1 MTRALAAIGLAA
13 LLFTAARAQ
22 STSSQT
28 FEVAD
33 VHVSP
38 GVTNLFSRTMFR
50 GGRYEIHNASIL
62 DLIRIA
68 YGIDDQLSK
77 GDKVVGGPN
86 WVDFDRFEVIAKAAP
101 NTPQDTMR
109 RMLQALL
116 ADRFKLVVHN
126 ETKSISGYVLA
137 MGKGK
142 PKLKEA
148 ASPDQPGSC
157 QRQPPPQITTV
168 NGQISIPPNS
178 VSCHNMTME
187 AFAAQ
192 IRGMDPVY
200 FRNAV
205 VDSTGLK
212 GGWDFDLKWIMSGT
226 LATGGPDAMSVVDAI
241 DKQLG
246 LKLEEQKIPTQ
257 VVVID
262 QVNRKPTDNPP
273 DLDAKLPALPPAE
286 FEVADIKPTAPGSRP
301 PGGFLLGFLPGGRVN
316 LPGVPL
322 RLAVNL
328 AWNLNGGD
336 DIQGAP
342 KWLNTTQYDIIAKAP
357 EAYVPPPGYPGGGP
371 DDLRV
376 MLQALLKER
385 FKMKVHFEDQPVTA
399 YTLLAAKPKLKKAD
413 PTSRIGCK
421 GENLPAPVS
430 AGGSLL
436 LPSRQVT
443 CQNITMAQFAD
454 LLQFIGTPAY
464 FRYPVLDGTGL
475 DGTWDFT
482 FSFSLISPAQV
493 AGLRGA
499 SPGGPGAE
507 AGASDPV
514 GGVSFFEAME
524 KQLGL
529 KLESQKR
536 SYPVFVIDHMEE
548 KPTDN

>member
-13 LLFTAARAQ
+13 LLFTVAQAQ

-33 VHVSP
+33 VHASS

-50 GGRYEIHNASIL
+50 GGRYEIHNASIV

-68 YGIDDQLSK
+68 YGLDDQLAK
-77 GDKVVGGPN
+77 GDRVVGGPN
-86 WVDFDRFEVIAKAAP
+86 WVDFARFEVIAKAAP

-109 RMLQALL
+109 KMLQALL

-126 ETKSISGYVLA
+126 ETKSLPGYVLV

-148 ASPDQPGSC
+148 ASPGQPGSC
-157 QRQPPPQITTV
+157 QRQPPPQIV
-168 NGQISIPPNS
+168 NGQISIPPNG

-192 IRGMDPVY
+192 IRGMDPLY

-212 GGWDFDLKWIMSGT
+212 GGWDFDLKWTMYGS
-226 LATGGPDAMSVVDAI
+226 LASGPDAMNIFDAI
-241 DKQLG
+241 DKELG
-246 LKLEEQKIPTQ
+246 LKLEEQEIPTE
-257 VVVID
+257 VLVID
-262 QVNRKPTDNPP
+262 QVNRKPKDNPA
-273 DLDAKLPALPPAE
+273 DLDAKLPALPPLE

-301 PGGFLLGFLPGGRVN
+301 QRALLGFLPGGRVN

-322 RLAVNL
+322 RLVINL
-328 AWNLNGGD
+328 AWNLNGND

-342 KWLNTTQYDIIAKAP
+342 KWLNTAQYDIIAKAP
-357 EAYVPPPGYPGGGP
+357 EAYVPPPGYPGGGT
-371 DDLRV
+371 DELGL

-399 YTLLAAKPKLKKAD
+399 YTLVAAKPKLKKAD

-421 GENLPAPVS
+421 GQSLPAA
-430 AGGSLL
+430 AGGP

-464 FRYPVLDGTGL
+464 IRYPVLDGTGL

-482 FSFSLISPAQV
+482 FDFSLIPPTQV
-493 AGLRGA
+493 AGARGA
-499 SPGGPGAE
+499 SPAGPGVE
-507 AGASDPV
+507 PGASDPI
-514 GGVSFFEAME
+514 GGVSFFEAVE

-548 KPTDN
+548 KPVDN